1 MSAEIINGS
10 EMAGEIKDNLKER
23 IQEFKDEGRA
33 PGQATV
39 IVGDDPAA
47 RAYVNMKEKV
57 AKKLG
62 IDSTVHQLPED
73 VEEKELLNLITDL
86 NNDYRVDGILIQ
98 LPLPDHI
105 DQNKVIET
113 IEPTKDVD
121 GFHPLNT
128 GRLFSNIEHGVRM
141 VPCTPLGSLEL
152 IKSTGIDIK
161 GKKAVI
167 VGHSNI
173 VGKPMAHLLMDQFA
187 TVTVCHIYTEDLA
200 AETREADILISA
212 AGKPNLITA
221 DMVKEGAVVIDIGIN
236 KVDDEIVG
244 DVDFEAVKE
253 KAGYITPVP
262 GGAGPMTI
270 AMLMKNT
277 VRARE
282 YHGV

>member
-1 MSAEIINGS
+1 MSAEIIDGRKL
-10 EMAGEIKDNLKER
+10 AGEIKDNLKNKIKEL
-23 IQEFKDEGRA
+23 EDEGRV
-33 PGQATV
+33 PGQATI

-47 RAYVNMKEKV
+47 RAYVNMKERV

-73 VEEKELLNLITDL
+73 VAESELLNLITDL
-86 NNDYRVDGILIQ
+86 NNDNRVDGILIQ

-105 DQNKVIET
+105 DQNKVIEN
-113 IEPTKDVD
+113 IAPTKDVD

-128 GRLFSNIEHGVRM
+128 GRLFSNIEHGLRM
-141 VPCTPLGSLEL
+141 VPCTPLGALKL
-152 IKSTGIDIK
+152 IKNLDIEIK
-161 GKKAVI
+161 GKKAVM

-173 VGKPMAHLLMDQFA
+173 VGKPMTHLLLDEFA
-187 TVTVCHIYTEDLA
+187 TVTVCHIFTEDLA

-212 AGKPNLITA
+212 AGKAGLITA

-244 DVDFEAVKE
+244 DVAFDEVKK